1 VNNDTLPAALKA
13 RILEAAKKE
22 ASPTRKAVTFD
33 TTLLLVTAAAAA
45 VNVFLAAGGVNLGP
59 RPAVLVASTVLG
71 RATIALASTWAALA
85 RGGSMLGRSLAWL
98 VTTTIVT
105 PLAIAGWM
113 LLVSRAAPGAEA
125 VSDWH
130 CAATATVLGLA
141 PLAAFVANH
150 RQSDLKWPIATGAA
164 LGAAASAW
172 ADPFMV
178 LHCAG
183 LDLGHRLF
191 CHLGPS
197 AVLVAAGALLGAVVI
212 RPSVRSGGF
221 ETTRSVMHRYTNGG

>member
-1 VNNDTLPAALKA
+1 VNNDTLPAGLKA

-22 ASPTRKAVTFD
+22 SSPTRRAVTLD
-33 TTLLLVTAAAAA
+33 TSLVLVTAAAAA
-45 VNVFLAAGGVNLGP
+45 VNVFLAAGGANLGP
-59 RPAVLVASTVLG
+59 RPTALVVSTVVG

-98 VTTTIVT
+98 VTTTAVT

-113 LLVSRAAPGAEA
+113 LLVSRAAPTGDPAN
-125 VSDWH
+125 DWH
-130 CAATATVLGLA
+130 CVAAAIALGLA
-141 PLAAFVANH
+141 PLGAFVAIY
-150 RQSDLKWPIATGAA
+150 RQSDLRWPVATGAA

-178 LHCAG
+178 LHCAEV
-183 LDLGHRLF
+183 DLAHRLL

-197 AVLVAAGALLGAVVI
+197 AVLVPLGALLGALVI
-212 RPSVRSGGF
+212 RPNVRSAGF
-221 ETTRSVMHRYTNGG
+221 ETARSVVHRFTNGG